1 MEQIKTEIYLMI
13 CELYAWLKSMYT
25 ASELKIMATGSV
37 FGACF
42 SFAVGGMDAQIWA
55 LVGFVIAD
63 YVTGII
69 AAWNTEKISSRI
81 GFKGLFKKLGIF
93 GAIAFAHWLDVAM
106 GISML
111 RSMALFGFAT
121 VEATSLIENIDRM
134 GYGEYIPEFLR
145 TKLVQI
151 REEKGVKL

>member
-1 MEQIKTEIYLMI
+1 MELN
-13 CELYAWLKSMYT
+13 WLKGIYT
-25 ASELKIMATGSV
+25 TSELKIMAFGSA
-37 FGACF
+37 FGAFF
-42 SFAVGGMDAQIWA
+42 SVAVGGADKQVIA

-63 YVTGII
+63 YITGIA

-81 GFKGLFKKLGIF
+81 GFKGIFKKIGIF
-93 GAIAFAHWLDVAM
+93 AALAFANWLDVAM

-134 GYGEYIPEFLR
+134 GYGEYIPVFLR
-145 TKLVQI
+145 SKLVQI
-151 REEKGVKL
+151 REEKGIKI

>member
-1 MEQIKTEIYLMI
+1 LDLTWMKGIY
-13 CELYAWLKSMYT
+13 T
-25 ASELKIMATGSV
+25 TSELKIMALGSAC
-37 FGACF
+37 GAFF
-42 SFAVGGMDAQIWA
+42 SVAIGGTDKQVLA
-55 LVGFVIAD
+55 LIGFVIAD
-63 YVTGII
+63 YVTGIA
-69 AAWNTEKISSRI
+69 AAWNTEQISSRI
-81 GFKGLFKKLGIF
+81 GTRGVFKKIGIF
-93 GAIAFAHWLDVAM
+93 AAIAFAHWLDVAM

-134 GYGEYIPEFLR
+134 GYGDYIPLFLR